1 MDPKMPNRCAAPNC
15 NICTDKSDVPFFRFP
30 LDSERCKQWLNNCH
44 RSDLEPKT
52 PEELH
57 NSFQI
62 CANHFEPSLICRDST
77 LRTSLKEGAIPTRFD
92 FTSHLNNPSGHNRN
106 KRIREPA
113 EAELASLKKA
123 KGDWF
128 EDDAPSEVKDKPGEN
143 SATCDLLQEEQK
155 REDVANSKAK
165 EILKVYFK
173 ETLAFTGFS
182 IGNDANPNTD
192 EPMGDHRGQQS
203 LNPIC
208 VEKIDQKEVLQF
220 SEDLMREEIRNSLR
234 LARFF
239 SILLQDVTNIEG
251 KDQIPVFIRSVTVAG
266 FPQKHLMGF
275 LPCYADAEGLFYM
288 LLSEIRNKWGLRME
302 HCRGLTYLT
311 TGGLCQKMKDLTSR
325 ILQEF
330 PQVVLAPSDPYAFNM
345 WLIRSMPIPYIQKVV
360 NTVEEVAKIIRGSPD
375 LWERLEVKIK
385 SSYSHLKGEVDR
397 IIEASQNTWEY
408 GVDAFQTMLD
418 ILEPFLA
425 CINEVCSA
433 ANADTATCEQMAKL
447 KPILKNFN
455 FIITLVVLKNTL
467 CCVSILNPSLR
478 GAISISSTLQYTISN
493 ALKLV
498 NKHLQEIAIFH
509 RKWFS
514 DAVGRAKKLGVEVAR
529 PDESSP
535 ETGEAVATETPLEDF
550 YRETLSRQ
558 ILQYLVAEVKR
569 VFSTEMVRILRWL
582 SLVPSYMAD
591 HNFSIR
597 RDKVADAN
605 LNNLARPDTFYDELG
620 CWEVKW
626 RHASKRRIL
635 PTTVFATLKIPDIAF
650 YPNVQSLLRVLGTIP
665 CVNAEADVYGQY
677 NMVLERY
684 QSYLKATPEDKRLC
698 NMAFVYVNQDVH
710 FNVEDMVESYVE
722 KHIDILQFLHMDD
735 EVIEMQPDAEP
746 VSENDGNHTLKENVQ
761 ETQEEPQD
769 IPSEMETERVGQ
781 PKLPATE
788 TNKEALKSALQVAV
802 TAAYNSQSR
811 QAGEA
816 SAEQDGE
823 VEDSLKYVSKSE
835 MEEVLRV
842 CEDAVREGILM
853 EVGTSFFSLF
863 IDRVVKLGEKKHL
876 PLFLRF
882 VDSFDVMRLELMG
895 FLDVDLDCDAMS
907 ERILEIVTKEW
918 HLDLCYCRGQAYL
931 GSGDVSYKLKA
942 FACKIQ
948 EKYPLAICTHCSCY
962 SFNIWWSKSTPV
974 SSVKRALDVFEEVLM
989 FFGSMPMLEKQLD
1002 HVIAFGLR
1010 ESYEKVQELQGKFC
1024 TVWQEKHDSYEV
1036 FVQMLEPLV
1045 ECLEKIKSNPQRW
1058 KSSFSLKAGAL
1069 LRLIRDFDFI
1079 VPMVALK
1086 NTSSFTRELSAGLQK
1101 DHFSAASQLC
1111 QISGIVATLNRVKTN
1126 IKVFHQN
1133 WFDEACALAQSLGV
1147 QIKVPDNSSASRDS
1161 MMKPALYYKDALS
1174 VPLVDNL
1181 TNAVKDHFSEDH
1193 KEALNFLSLVPCS
1206 VTVSYMFEILRSKPP
1221 LYASDLPDSD
1231 NFFTELCCWRV
1242 KWKTKVASVT
1252 IPDTIFQTLRLPLMQ
1267 YFGNINTLL
1276 RIMSVLPSTVLENC
1290 GEVMRHKMFQEYL
1303 RNTSPKDRSPCLAML
1318 QVGTNFSRDL
1328 DRMVTKCLKVT
1339 PQALEGICL
1348 DKESKSLMKNSEANM
1363 EVDHGK
1369 DGTEDLENQC
1379 SDKKENQEMKAVD
1392 ENGHTGD
1399 NRQSLEM
1406 VFRLAARLGKKKC
1419 QLSELSK
1426 EDQVLLIQ
1434 DLGLCHWFGR
1444 DGKFTLNVGEEEM
1457 VELLTKSIR
1466 EVILLEIQESP
1477 FFSLITDKPVVIAN
1491 KSYLPVFVRYVG
1503 ECAPKVELIGFLR
1516 FFETCDVDVQVKNL
1530 SATITEDWGLPMSQC
1545 RGQAFMRMGSGCHS
1559 LKKMSLEFLESYPLS
1574 VITPSESCGLACWLA
1589 GSVHCPPVTKMLGI
1603 VEDLLLFFDQSPGLE
1618 AELAQAV
1625 DGLLN
1630 TPREALEEI
1639 PETCC
1644 SRWKKRE
1651 DFFDLLV
1658 DTLEGVLSCLDSVSS
1673 SATGTMSLHA
1683 QVLATALREMDF
1695 VVTLVILKNACSPL
1709 RNCSTVFRC
1718 GNPADIICEVEKI
1731 VPIIET
1737 LNKMLEN
1744 ISTVHTPWFEEAF
1757 QLASK
1762 VAPQQVCFPE
1772 EANSYES
1779 PEVYYRD
1786 NFSVPVL
1793 HCLIDEMKYNFSDS
1807 HLKALKLLSLLPTCN
1822 PQPISEPI
1830 RAESTDKLYSLY
1842 LSDLP
1847 DPDTVEQDIS
1857 NWATVWKEK
1866 YQDMSPPASI
1876 SEILLHPESQSHPT
1890 VTMLLRLV
1898 AVLPSVSMEWD
1909 LMKTTLNSMR
1919 ALLKNTVC
1927 KGSKTDT
1934 VMLLMH
1940 YPTVQRLREV
1950 IEKCIEVDPESI
1962 PCLEQVKK
1970 QMKGLKLESDFR
1982 ALDVNPD
1989 ERHEQTV
1996 EEHQADMAEQPLA
2009 GELQEEDGALM
2020 AEDGALV
2027 AEDGA
2032 LVGEDGSLVAEDG
2045 SLVAEDGSL
2054 VAEDGA
2060 LVAEDGA
2067 LVAEDGALVAEDGA
2081 LVAEDGALVAEDG
2094 ALVAGDGALVAGDG
2108 ALVAGDGV
2116 AQAQECVAQE
2126 QECVAQEQECV
2137 AQEQECVAQ
2146 AQEGVAQAQEG
2157 VAQAQE
2163 GVAQAQEGVAQEDVA
2178 QEDVAQAQE
2187 GVAQAQEGVA
2197 QAQEG
2202 VAHEQEGV
2210 AQEQESVAQEQEGVA
2225 QDGVAQAQDGVA
2237 QWQDGVAQWQDG
2249 VAQWQDGVAQGQA
2262 QDGVSQGQA
2271 QDGVS
2276 QGQAQDGVSQGQAQG
2291 GVAQGQAQGGVAQ
2304 GQAQGGVAQA
2314 EDGVVMVGDRV
2325 EGQRQAMSFYDPP
2338 VREEILKEL
2347 WDSQFFTI
2355 ITEQAVEIE
2364 GQLYVPLCIRY
2375 LDKQDTQ
2382 CEETVAFIP
2391 FSQDTAVL
2399 ADAIETALSEKWGL
2413 NMAYCRGQALLS
2425 VGEVGSRMRA
2435 VSAVIA
2441 QKYPL
2446 AMQMVSSAVS
2456 LNVWLARSSPAV
2468 AAADCAVSVEN
2479 MLQWLTEDAERQIKL
2494 EEVIITIFQHD
2505 EGKGNELRD
2514 KLIKN
2519 WEKSHDMHDL
2529 MVELL
2534 EVVMLCLN
2542 ELKSEENSLG
2552 SGQALLYFDKVRR
2565 FEFIFTAV
2573 VLKNVLSSTKKL
2585 SQSLQGKPLDVLLA
2599 MNSLPDLLTSLN
2611 ELKSDIDTHHKA
2623 WFKEAVSLASKL
2635 QITLL
2640 HSALLEPLS
2649 QFYKMAVSQ
2658 KVIEHSI
2665 AEVSE
2670 FFTEKVLSTL
2680 RCLEIVP
2687 YAMSKLE
2694 NSGVNAHVFRM
2705 YKDDMPDLVS
2715 LPTEMKS
2722 WREKWLDPMSG
2733 YLPATVLDTLKASD
2747 IRSFSNIETLLRLLV
2762 ILPFSRRESTF
2773 RQGKRSLQGFIQQET
2788 RSLSELHPL

>member
-1 MDPKMPNRCAAPNC
+1 M
-15 NICTDKSDVPFFRFP
+15 
-30 LDSERCKQWLNNCH
+30 RCKQWLNNCH

-62 CANHFEPSLICRDST
+62 CANHFDPSLICRDST

-92 FTSHLNNPSGHNRN
+92 FTSHLNKPSGHNRN

-143 SATCDLLQEEQK
+143 SATCDLQQEEQK

-781 PKLPATE
+781 PNLPATE

-811 QAGEA
+811 QPGEA

-842 CEDAVREGILM
+842 CEDAVREGILV

-1369 DGTEDLENQC
+1369 DGTEDLENQS

-1673 SATGTMSLHA
+1673 SATGNMSLHA
-1683 QVLATALREMDF
+1683 QVLATALRERDF

-1793 HCLIDEMKYNFSDS
+1793 RCLIDEMKYNFSDS

-1982 ALDVNPD
+1982 AFDVNPD

-2009 GELQEEDGALM
+2009 GELQEEDGVLM
-2020 AEDGALV
+2020 AEDGVLMMEDGVLMAEDGAAMVAEDGAAMVAEDGAALV

-2032 LVGEDGSLVAEDG
+2032 
-2045 SLVAEDGSL
+2045 
-2054 VAEDGA
+2054 A
-2060 LVAEDGA
+2060 LVAEDGVGGGAA
-2067 LVAEDGALVAEDGA
+2067 LVAVDGAAQEGV
-2081 LVAEDGALVAEDG
+2081 
-2094 ALVAGDGALVAGDG
+2094 
-2108 ALVAGDGV
+2108 GV
-2116 AQAQECVAQE
+2116 AQEGVAQV
-2126 QECVAQEQECV
+2126 QEGVAQVQEG
-2137 AQEQECVAQ
+2137 VAQ

-2163 GVAQAQEGVAQEDVA
+2163 GVAQAQEGVAQA
-2178 QEDVAQAQE
+2178 QEGVAQAQE

-2202 VAHEQEGV
+2202 VAQAQEGV
-2210 AQEQESVAQEQEGVA
+2210 AQAQEGVA
-2225 QDGVAQAQDGVA
+2225 QAQEGVAQAQEGVAKGQAQGGVAQAQDRVS
-2237 QWQDGVAQWQDG
+2237 
-2249 VAQWQDGVAQGQA
+2249 QGQA

-2276 QGQAQDGVSQGQAQG
+2276 QGQAQDGVSQGQAQDG
-2291 GVAQGQAQGGVAQ
+2291 VSQGQAQDGVSQGQAQDGVSQGQAQDGVSQGQAQDGVSQGQAQDGVAQGQAQ
-2304 GQAQGGVAQA
+2304 
-2314 EDGVVMVGDRV
+2314 DGVVMVEDRV
-2325 EGQRQAMSFYDPP
+2325 VGQRQAMSFYDPP

-2494 EEVIITIFQHD
+2494 EEVIIAIFQHD

-2542 ELKSEENSLG
+2542 ELKSEESSLG

-2694 NSGVNAHVFRM
+2694 NSSVNAHVFRM